1 MPETTIPKKNKTPV
15 NKGGEEG
22 LNLGLGLPPPAATTH
37 SMHTQGKRKGHSSAC
52 FTSGVKGILPDPGRG
67 SESRQERNEK
77 ETLHKVTSRGRCP
90 YLPLS
95 LQHSL
100 AKGLHRARLGSYCP
114 EYNGNLRNDQL
125 ICKSRHPKMFHLEGM
140 RGHRFQPFNM
150 TDEDNG
156 VQNGEMTCSKTHC
169 YLVTKRGQ
177 GSYPQFHCFH
187 YTLFPRMSILRPS
200 KLPSISGP
208 RISSSAMNTF
218 PDITSSRATSLP
230 DISKTPG
237 PAELSSPAQVLPP
250 QYQCSALRHGVHNTV
265 FSADCAL
272 GDTPSTEQLRRNCTI
287 YRPWFSPYSYFV
299 CTDKESHLE
308 TYSFPE
314 KPRPGLDSKDYITS
328 QDILTASKW
337 HPAQQNGYKCV
348 ACCRMYPT
356 LHSLKSHIKGG
367 FKEGFSCK
375 VYYRKLKTL
384 WGKEQKARPG
394 DRISNS
400 NCQTFK

>member
-1 MPETTIPKKNKTPV
+1 MEN
-15 NKGGEEG
+15 
-22 LNLGLGLPPPAATTH
+22 
-37 SMHTQGKRKGHSSAC
+37 
-52 FTSGVKGILPDPGRG
+52 F
-67 SESRQERNEK
+67 
-77 ETLHKVTSRGRCP
+77 
-90 YLPLS
+90 S
-95 LQHSL
+95 LL
-100 AKGLHRARLGSYCP
+100 
-114 EYNGNLRNDQL
+114 
-125 ICKSRHPKMFHLEGM
+125 
-140 RGHRFQPFNM
+140 
-150 TDEDNG
+150 
-156 VQNGEMTCSKTHC
+156 
-169 YLVTKRGQ
+169 
-177 GSYPQFHCFH
+177 
-187 YTLFPRMSILRPS
+187 
-200 KLPSISGP
+200 SISGP

-237 PAELSSPAQVLPP
+237 PGEVPSPAQVLPP

-272 GDTPSTEQLRRNCTI
+272 GDTPNTEQLRRNCTI

-314 KPRPGLDSKDYITS
+314 VQRDEGREGRGDVGQPDDMAESICSSSSSLENACPRESTKKLRPGLDSKDYITS

-394 DRISNS
+394 DRVSTS
-400 NCQTFK
+400 SCQTFK

>member
-1 MPETTIPKKNKTPV
+1 MEN
-15 NKGGEEG
+15 
-22 LNLGLGLPPPAATTH
+22 
-37 SMHTQGKRKGHSSAC
+37 
-52 FTSGVKGILPDPGRG
+52 F
-67 SESRQERNEK
+67 
-77 ETLHKVTSRGRCP
+77 
-90 YLPLS
+90 S
-95 LQHSL
+95 LL
-100 AKGLHRARLGSYCP
+100 
-114 EYNGNLRNDQL
+114 
-125 ICKSRHPKMFHLEGM
+125 
-140 RGHRFQPFNM
+140 
-150 TDEDNG
+150 
-156 VQNGEMTCSKTHC
+156 
-169 YLVTKRGQ
+169 
-177 GSYPQFHCFH
+177 
-187 YTLFPRMSILRPS
+187 
-200 KLPSISGP
+200 SISGP

-230 DISKTPG
+230 
-237 PAELSSPAQVLPP
+237 
-250 QYQCSALRHGVHNTV
+250 
-265 FSADCAL
+265 DCAL

-314 KPRPGLDSKDYITS
+314 VQRDEGREGRGDIGQPEEMAESICSSSSSLENACPREITKKPRPGLDSKDYITS

>member
-1 MPETTIPKKNKTPV
+1 
-15 NKGGEEG
+15 
-22 LNLGLGLPPPAATTH
+22 
-37 SMHTQGKRKGHSSAC
+37 
-52 FTSGVKGILPDPGRG
+52 
-67 SESRQERNEK
+67 
-77 ETLHKVTSRGRCP
+77 
-90 YLPLS
+90 
-95 LQHSL
+95 
-100 AKGLHRARLGSYCP
+100 
-114 EYNGNLRNDQL
+114 
-125 ICKSRHPKMFHLEGM
+125 MFHLEGM
-140 RGHRFQPFNM
+140 RGHRFQPFNV